1 MKSNCYPKYA
11 VGFVSVK
18 TFCVWG
24 ILFAFRNVIFFD
36 VNKQLFKYSV
46 NSAILFSKSFWTR
59 FTRLTSWHILCFTW
73 RPRSPSSLLKMLV
86 PPRKRILPLG
96 NGSIDPF
103 INFGTPSFIFFNPLS
118 FTSYPKR
125 LELQVPPN
133 WDFGGWIALWYEMH
147 IFQRC
152 RHRQTDLV
160 TTGPFH
166 KNFGLKW

>member
-36 VNKQLFKYSV
+36 VNKQRFKYSV
-46 NSAILFSKSFWTR
+46 NSAILFSKSFWTS
-59 FTRLTSWHILCFTW
+59 FTRVTSWHILCFAW
-73 RPRSPSSLLKMLV
+73 CR
-86 PPRKRILPLG
+86 
-96 NGSIDPF
+96 
-103 INFGTPSFIFFNPLS
+103 
-118 FTSYPKR
+118 SYPKR

-133 WDFGGWIALWYEMH
+133 WDFGGWIALSCEMH

-152 RHRQTDLV
+152 GHRQTDLV
-160 TTGPFH
+160 TTGPFQ
-166 KNFGLKW
+166 KNFGLKWLINCARTNFLKWGEVSVTCTQNLAWVI